1 MKIEKTYAPKAA
13 DIKREWHTIDA
24 ADEILGKIATRAA
37 HLLSGKNKTMF
48 APNAD
53 VGDFVIIINAGKIKF
68 TGKKAEQKNYYRHSG
83 YPGGLRTSSLS
94 KVLEETPERA
104 LQHAVKGMLPK
115 NRLNA
120 RMMKR
125 LRVFTGSEAPS
136 MKAKSPKTEKP
147 AKTENTAE
155 AK

>member
-1 MKIEKTYAPKAA
+1 
-13 DIKREWHTIDA
+13 
-24 ADEILGKIATRAA
+24 
-37 HLLSGKNKTMF
+37 MF